1 MAAGSDWAFCERN
14 RDVAIRAVV
23 FDIGGILEIIPE
35 GGDPTSRFP
44 QMMERW
50 ERRLNMAP
58 GELGAT
64 LEEQSKRLIAAG
76 KDGALGS
83 CTYEEWVAELRAVTG
98 WDAATM
104 GAFMEDFWDTYIGDP
119 NPELAAY
126 FVGLRPRYRTAFLSN
141 SFVGAREQEHAA
153 RGFGDMADL
162 IVYSHEVGVAKP
174 NPRIY
179 AITCERLGVQPGEMV
194 FLDDSPGHIAA
205 ARDFGIHGVVF
216 QDNAQAIADIEAL
229 LAAHAV

>member
-1 MAAGSDWAFCERN
+1 M
-14 RDVAIRAVV
+14 DVAIRAVV

-44 QMMERW
+44 QMIARW

-58 GELGAT
+58 GALGDCI
-64 LEEQSKRLIAAG
+64 EEHFKRLSDAG
-76 KDGALGS
+76 KGGALGTCS
-83 CTYEEWVAELRAVTG
+83 YDEWVSELQAVTG
-98 WDAATM
+98 WDAATTD
-104 GAFMEDFWDTYIGDP
+104 AFMEDHWDTYIGDP

-141 SFVGAREQEHAA
+141 SFVGAREREHAA

-174 NPRIY
+174 DPRIY
-179 AITCERLGVQPGEMV
+179 EITCERVGVQPHEMV
-194 FLDDSPGHIAA
+194 FLDDIPRNVAA
-205 ARDFGIHGVVF
+205 AREYGIHGVLF
-216 QDNAQAIADIEAL
+216 QDNAQAIRDIEAL
-229 LAAHAV
+229 LAAHSA